1 MVPLILGKL
10 PISYNPDYK
19 EPPKGTPDFGEAPKF
34 CKPRRPCMA
43 VWSMQGSE
51 GVEAENEEAKWESGN
66 P

>member
-19 EPPKGTPDFGEAPKF
+19 EPPKVPLILGKLPNSANPED
-34 CKPRRPCMA
+34 PCMA